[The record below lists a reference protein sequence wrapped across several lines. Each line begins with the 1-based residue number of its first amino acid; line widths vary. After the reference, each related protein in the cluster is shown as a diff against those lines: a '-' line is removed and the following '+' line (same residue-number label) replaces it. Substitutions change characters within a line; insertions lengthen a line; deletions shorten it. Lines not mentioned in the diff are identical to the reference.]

1 MHKCYCQR
9 PELETNSAVGASAA
23 TLMQL
28 RLQHSAAD
36 TAPVQHLHALELA
49 RHSDDVTASTR
60 ATNMKIEELNDCLVT
75 ESNIALLKKIKNCT
89 DTPKQKNT
97 LYPSIVKQKQKN

>member
-1 MHKCYCQR
+1 
-9 PELETNSAVGASAA
+9 
-23 TLMQL
+23 MQL

-97 LYPSIVKQKQKN
+97 LYPSIVKQKQKKLMVP

>member
-1 MHKCYCQR
+1 MLKQMHKCYCQR
-9 PELETNSAVGASAA
+9 PEVETNSAVGASAA

-28 RLQHSAAD
+28 RLQHNAAD

-60 ATNMKIEELNDCLVT
+60 ATNMKIEELNDCF
-75 ESNIALLKKIKNCT
+75 SN
-89 DTPKQKNT
+89 
-97 LYPSIVKQKQKN
+97 